1 MNKCFDGEVMARRTI
16 VEIADRLGVSIAT
29 VSRALNNTT
38 GVSAARRQEVLGVAA
53 ELGYYPNASAR
64 RLQGQRANVFCY
76 AVDVSAHRPTDDLFF
91 FKDFITVL
99 AACSAAHGFD
109 LLLHTLDSDDTG
121 FDAVEGLLRSGRADG
136 VILSDARVGDPRIR
150 QLYAAEL
157 PFAVFGRCAD
167 LPDHPSVDVDGCA
180 GIRQATEHLVERG
193 HSRIALLGLPHAF
206 SCALDREQGYYQALA
221 AAGIAANPALIAR
234 DLHEPA
240 HVYAAVE
247 ALFDLPELPTA
258 IVATSDMLAL
268 QAMFAASRR
277 GLHAGRNYA
286 ITGFDDLPMV
296 AHIATPLTTLRQ
308 PLEKVCDALIAML
321 LRRLDGEDGPTQVLL
336 EPELVVR
343 ESS

>member
-1 MNKCFDGEVMARRTI
+1 MARRTI
-16 VEIADRLGVSIAT
+16 VEIAERLGVSTAT

-38 GVSAARRQEVLGVAA
+38 GVSASRRQEVLDVAA

-64 RLQGQRANVFCY
+64 RLQGQRANVLCY
-76 AVDVSAHRPTDDLFF
+76 VVDVSTRLPTDDLFF

-99 AACSAAHGFD
+99 AARSAVYGFD
-109 LLLHTLDSDDTG
+109 LLLHTLDSGDAS

-136 VILSDARVGDPRIR
+136 VILSDARVGDARIQ
-150 QLYAAEL
+150 QLCAAEL
-157 PFAVFGRCAD
+157 PFAVFGRCTD
-167 LPDHPSVDVDGCA
+167 IPGHPSVDVDGCA
-180 GIRQATEHLVERG
+180 GIRRATAHLLERG
-193 HSRIALLGLPHAF
+193 HTRIALLGLPHAF
-206 SCALDREQGYYQALA
+206 SCAIDRDLGYHEALA
-221 AAGIAANPALIAR
+221 AVGIVPDEALITH
-234 DLHEPA
+234 DLHEPTGV
-240 HVYAAVE
+240 HAAVE
-247 ALFDLPELPTA
+247 RLFASDNPPTA

-277 GLHAGRNYA
+277 GLQAGRDYA

-308 PLEKVCDALIAML
+308 PLEQVCDALIAML
-321 LRRLDGEDGPTQVLL
+321 LRTLGGEQGPTQVLL